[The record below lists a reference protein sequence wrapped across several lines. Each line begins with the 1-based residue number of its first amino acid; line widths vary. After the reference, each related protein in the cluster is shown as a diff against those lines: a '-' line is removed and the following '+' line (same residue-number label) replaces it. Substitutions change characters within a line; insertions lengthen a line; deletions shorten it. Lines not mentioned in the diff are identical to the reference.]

1 VEQHAH
7 CRRGAAPGAR
17 AQAPHRPP
25 AGREEAR
32 ATPRGWPEH
41 MEEASAVSVLAVGGA
56 APSFLR
62 SLRTLL
68 KIFLTN
74 CVTSLSATA
83 AAQARLRSILSK
95 LAAAPYLGSWVTRPG
110 FREAACASPSPP
122 ERVAKSPTDPSMGRG
137 LPLPTP
143 LLSALSLQISNVV
156 RHLGVR
162 AAAGRQSGSARR
174 QSAWALPRAHVA
186 SANG

>member
-1 VEQHAH
+1 
-7 CRRGAAPGAR
+7 
-17 AQAPHRPP
+17 
-25 AGREEAR
+25 
-32 ATPRGWPEH
+32 

-74 CVTSLSATA
+74 CVTSLSAAA

-95 LAAAPYLGSWVTRPG
+95 LAAAPYLGPWVTRPG

-122 ERVAKSPTDPSMGRG
+122 ERVAKSPNGPEHGPGPPSDP
-137 LPLPTP
+137 
-143 LLSALSLQISNVV
+143 LSNY
-156 RHLGVR
+156 
-162 AAAGRQSGSARR
+162 
-174 QSAWALPRAHVA
+174 
-186 SANG
+186 

>member
-1 VEQHAH
+1 
-7 CRRGAAPGAR
+7 
-17 AQAPHRPP
+17 
-25 AGREEAR
+25 
-32 ATPRGWPEH
+32 

-74 CVTSLSATA
+74 CVTSLSAAA

-95 LAAAPYLGSWVTRPG
+95 LAAAPYLGSGASRHG

-137 LPLPTP
+137 LPLTYP
-143 LLSALSLQISNVV
+143 LTL
-156 RHLGVR
+156 RR
-162 AAAGRQSGSARR
+162 KEKSARMTN
-174 QSAWALPRAHVA
+174 ADKF
-186 SANG
+186 

>member
-1 VEQHAH
+1 
-7 CRRGAAPGAR
+7 
-17 AQAPHRPP
+17 
-25 AGREEAR
+25 
-32 ATPRGWPEH
+32 

-74 CVTSLSATA
+74 CVTSLSAAA

-110 FREAACASPSPP
+110 FREAACATPSLP
-122 ERVAKSPTDPSMGRG
+122 ERLAKSPTDPSMGRG
-137 LPLPTP
+137 LPLTYP
-143 LLSALSLQISNVV
+143 LSRRNAFESTIIIPFRDACERGS
-156 RHLGVR
+156 
-162 AAAGRQSGSARR
+162 AAANACIARCGLWGMC
-174 QSAWALPRAHVA
+174 SSLL
-186 SANG
+186 

>member
-1 VEQHAH
+1 
-7 CRRGAAPGAR
+7 
-17 AQAPHRPP
+17 
-25 AGREEAR
+25 
-32 ATPRGWPEH
+32 

-68 KIFLTN
+68 KTFLTN
-74 CVTSLSATA
+74 CVTSLSA

-95 LAAAPYLGSWVTRPG
+95 LAAAPYLGSWVTRHG

-137 LPLPTP
+137 LPLYP
-143 LLSALSLQISNVV
+143 LSHTAPARYPPWCECVCVNVNV
-156 RHLGVR
+156 CLCDF
-162 AAAGRQSGSARR
+162 
-174 QSAWALPRAHVA
+174 
-186 SANG
+186 

>member
-1 VEQHAH
+1 
-7 CRRGAAPGAR
+7 
-17 AQAPHRPP
+17 
-25 AGREEAR
+25 
-32 ATPRGWPEH
+32 

-74 CVTSLSATA
+74 CVTSLSAAA

-110 FREAACASPSPP
+110 LREAACASPSPP

-137 LPLPTP
+137 LPLTYP
-143 LLSALSLQISNVV
+143 LRGSERFMFQGIDAEEDKYV
-156 RHLGVR
+156 RR
-162 AAAGRQSGSARR
+162 K
-174 QSAWALPRAHVA
+174 PRE
-186 SANG
+186 SSF